1 MTTCQSAMRLAAVAA
16 CAALLTSCGAGT
28 ATPTAPTGTGPR
40 SGIWQGTLADANG
53 TTGTLRVTIEERQI
67 DAARSLY
74 SGTWTATYQDRS
86 RDGAGSL
93 TGTISGSTG
102 TLLLAPTVTTTCS
115 GTPLSPAAGTY
126 VSSQLTIS
134 SVLIQGPYSQ
144 ALCAGPLNGTLSLT
158 KQ

>member
-1 MTTCQSAMRLAAVAA
+1 MRTWQSAVRLAAVAA

-28 ATPTAPTGTGPR
+28 ATPTAPSGTGPR

-74 SGTWTATYQDRS
+74 SGTWTASYPDRS

-93 TGTISGSTG
+93 TGTITGSAG

-126 VSSQLTIS
+126 SASRLTIS
-134 SVLIQGPYSQ
+134 NASIHGPYSQ
-144 ALCAGPLNGTLSLT
+144 ALCTGTLNGTLTLT
-158 KQ
+158 KP

>member
-1 MTTCQSAMRLAAVAA
+1 MRTGHAAVRLAAVAA

-28 ATPTAPTGTGPR
+28 ATPTAPSGTGPR

-53 TTGTLRVTIEERQI
+53 ATGTLRVTIEERRV

-74 SGTWTATYQDRS
+74 SGTWTATYQDGS

-93 TGTISGSTG
+93 TGTITGSAG
-102 TLLLAPTVTTTCS
+102 TLLLVPTVTTTCS
-115 GTPLSPAAGTY
+115 GPLSPAAGTY
-126 VSSQLTIS
+126 SASLLTIS
-134 SVLIQGPYSQ
+134 NVSIHGPYSQ
-144 ALCAGPLNGTLSLT
+144 ALCSGPLNGTLTLT